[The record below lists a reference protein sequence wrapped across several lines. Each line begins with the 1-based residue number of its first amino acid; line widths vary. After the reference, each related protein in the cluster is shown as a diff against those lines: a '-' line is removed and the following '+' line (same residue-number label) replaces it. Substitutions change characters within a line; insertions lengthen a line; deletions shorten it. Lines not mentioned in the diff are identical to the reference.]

1 MTKKLVSQIFL
12 ERSKWENN
20 NEEDMRLYYRAEEK
34 IYTTK
39 RENLFLVPKM
49 LKFIEKQLRKEYIRL
64 LKLSRAVPVF
74 L

>member
-1 MTKKLVSQIFL
+1 
-12 ERSKWENN
+12 
-20 NEEDMRLYYRAEEK
+20 MRLYHRVKEGV
-34 IYTTK
+34 YTTK

-64 LKLSRAVPVF
+64 LKLSQIVQVF

>member
-1 MTKKLVSQIFL
+1 
-12 ERSKWENN
+12 
-20 NEEDMRLYYRAEEK
+20 MRLYYRAEEK

>member
-1 MTKKLVSQIFL
+1 
-12 ERSKWENN
+12 
-20 NEEDMRLYYRAEEK
+20 MRLYYRAEEK

-74 L
+74 LQEIRVVRSEQCRTINT

>member
-12 ERSKWENN
+12 ERSKWESN
-20 NEEDMRLYYRAEEK
+20 NEKDMRLYHRVKEGV
-34 IYTTK
+34 YTTK

-64 LKLSRAVPVF
+64 LKLSQIVQVF